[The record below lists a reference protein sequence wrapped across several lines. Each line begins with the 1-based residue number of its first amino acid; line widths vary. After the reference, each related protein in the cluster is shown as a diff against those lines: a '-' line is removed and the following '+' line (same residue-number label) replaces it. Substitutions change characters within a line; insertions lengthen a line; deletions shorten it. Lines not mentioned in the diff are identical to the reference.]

1 MAHKEPYE
9 RHIRE
14 VRSIDVD
21 DPQTEAQK
29 KIWVVKEFDTLES
42 P

>member
-9 RHIRE
+9 RNISE
-14 VRSIDVD
+14 GGSIDVD
-21 DPQTEAQK
+21 ETEAQK
-29 KIWVVKEFDTLES
+29 KIWVVEEFDTLES